1 MSPSRIHALLWTIFA
16 RMPGLGGGGQP
27 NFGNARILGAYGPP
41 TPPLLRQVNLIPV
54 REKNEMEE
62 RKEVKLPLV
71 DYRGSLGMVERP
83 GCSGDPQGGPREKDW
98 ILHPPNFYH
107 RCNVLSAKNTIKMMF
122 WCFPKNCKPGAYHR
136 HGLNVH
142 QGLSWIPALPAA
154 ANKSKN
160 LFFTFSGFSVVR
172 KSAT

>member
-1 MSPSRIHALLWTIFA
+1 
-16 RMPGLGGGGQP
+16 MPGLGGGGQP

-71 DYRGSLGMVERP
+71 DYRGSLGMVARLV
-83 GCSGDPQGGPREKDW
+83 CSGDPQGGPREKDW

-122 WCFPKNCKPGAYHR
+122 WCFPKKT
-136 HGLNVH
+136 
-142 QGLSWIPALPAA
+142 
-154 ANKSKN
+154 AN
-160 LFFTFSGFSVVR
+160 LGHIIDM
-172 KSAT
+172 A